1 MVAQPARQEPG
12 HAGAGRGRVPA
23 HLRRGIDAVPRDVL
37 EVHESRL
44 RERAA
49 RDGVPYDN
57 ELAVASVFELSEPLA
72 KLATDKW
79 TRRAA

>member
-1 MVAQPARQEPG
+1 MPF
-12 HAGAGRGRVPA
+12 
-23 HLRRGIDAVPRDVL
+23 PRDVL
-37 EVHESRL
+37 EVHEARL
-44 RERAA
+44 RDRAA